1 MQESKKVVN
10 FGRIKSKID
19 LPNLIEIQIK
29 SYDWFLQPKVAKKK
43 SQGLQAVF
51 EEVFPIESPHD
62 DVVLEFVNYEIGEPK
77 YSEYECKERDVTYA
91 SPLKSTIRLIRKD
104 SMEVREQSVYM
115 GDIPIMTERGT
126 FIINGAER
134 VVVNQLHRS
143 PGIFFFYEEDERAYN
158 CRVIPDR
165 GSWLEFEMDNKGFLV
180 GRIDRKKKFPVTLLI
195 KALGI
200 ETNEEIVKIFYDVS
214 KIKLKNEED
223 YESLNGRRVASDV
236 ISKSTG
242 EVIIEAAERVNI
254 DIIDRFKEEKISEVE
269 LIDFPNR
276 KEDAYLSTTF
286 AVESDFIKKNLKLDE
301 DHDYTI
307 AEVALL
313 ALHAVM
319 RPGEPTNIE
328 NAQAEL
334 DRLFFNPRTY
344 TLSSV
349 GRYKINSKFGF
360 DDPAETL
367 TRDDIVHTVKYML
380 YLIAEADGYEYE
392 LTTKA
397 GSKEK
402 KYVHTIVDDIDHL
415 GNRRVRTVGELIM
428 NQIKVGFQRMER
440 VIKERMTIQDLD
452 IITPQALISIK
463 PISAVINEFFGSS
476 QLSQFMDQ
484 TNPLAELTHK
494 RRLNALGPGGLSRE
508 RAGFEVRDVHP
519 THYGRMCPIE
529 TPEGPNIGLI
539 ASLSTFGRINEYGF
553 LETPYR
559 YVEKGIVTD
568 KIEYLTANVED
579 NYFIAQ
585 ANAELDENG
594 NFAKNLIPCRNR
606 GNFPYKKPKEIQ
618 YMDVSPNQVF
628 SISTSLIPF
637 LEHDD
642 ANRALMGSNMQR
654 QAVPLLTEEAPLVG
668 TGVEPHAAYDSGVLL
683 IAKRAGEVIYVDG
696 SKVKVK
702 LSSGEIDEYQLQK
715 FKRTNQGTCFNQKPV
730 VTEGQKIKAGDIIAD
745 GPATDKGRLA
755 LGKNILVAFMPW
767 MGYNFEDAILI
778 SERLIEE
785 DVFTS
790 VHIEQFEIDARETKL
805 GREIITRDIPNLNDK
820 AFRDLDADGVVR
832 IGAHVMPD
840 DILVGKV
847 TPKGEQ
853 DLTPEYKLLY
863 SIFGEKAR
871 EVRDTSLRV
880 PNGIEGI
887 VVDVKRFS
895 RENGDELAPGVEE
908 LVKVYIADKRKISVG
923 DKVAGRHGNKGVI
936 SKIAP
941 QYDMPFMPDGR
952 PVDIVLNPLGVPSRM
967 NLGQLLETELG
978 WAAHELD
985 IMIETPI
992 FDGAKDKDIKEY
1004 LKKAGLAETSKTV
1017 LYDGRTGEPFEG
1029 EVMVGY
1035 VYILK
1040 LAHMVD
1046 DKIHARSTGPY
1057 SLVTQQPLGGKA
1069 QFGGQR
1075 LGEME
1080 VWALEAYGAAYTL
1093 QELLTVKSDDM
1104 LGRARIYEAIV
1115 KGINTTSPG
1124 IPESFNVLIQELRG
1138 LALDVRIYDS
1148 NGTEISLSEW
1158 SEGFSKP
1165 KRKIHIETLENDDF
1179 E

>member
-1 MQESKKVVN
+1 MQELKKVVN
-10 FGRIKSKID
+10 FGKIKSKID

-29 SYDWFLQPKVAKKK
+29 SYDWFIQSKVTRKKL
-43 SQGLQAVF
+43 QGLQAVF
-51 EEVFPIESPHD
+51 EEIFPIESPHD
-62 DVVLEFVNYEIGEPK
+62 DVVLEFVNYDIGEPK

-91 SPLKSTIRLIRKD
+91 SPLRATIRLIRKD
-104 SMEVREQSVYM
+104 SMEVREQTVYM

-158 CRVIPDR
+158 CRIIPDR

-214 KIKLKNEED
+214 KVKLKGEED

-236 ISKSTG
+236 VSKSSG
-242 EVIIEAAERVNI
+242 EVIIEAAERINI
-254 DIIDRFKEEKISEVE
+254 DTIDQLKEEKVTEVE
-269 LIDFPNR
+269 LIDFPNK

-286 AVESDFIKKNLKLDE
+286 AVESDYIKKNLKVDE
-301 DHDYTI
+301 AHDFT
-307 AEVALL
+307 ASELALL

-334 DRLFFNPRTY
+334 ERLFFNPRSY
-344 TLSSV
+344 SLSSV

-360 DDPAETL
+360 DDPIEIL
-367 TRDDIVHTVKYML
+367 TRDDIVHTAKYML

-392 LTTKA
+392 LTTKS
-397 GSKEK
+397 GDKEK
-402 KYVHTIVDDIDHL
+402 KYVYTIVDDIDHL

-428 NQIKVGFQRMER
+428 NQVKVGFQRMER
-440 VIKERMTIQDLD
+440 VIRERMTIQDLD
-452 IITPQALISIK
+452 LITPQALISIK

-559 YVEKGIVTD
+559 FVDKGQVTD
-568 KIEYLTANVED
+568 RVDYLTANVED

-594 NFAKNLIPCRNR
+594 NFVKNLIACRNR

-637 LEHDD
+637 LEHND

-668 TGVEPHAAYDSGVLL
+668 TGVETHAAYDSGVLL
-683 IAKRAGEVIYVDG
+683 IAKRGGEVVYVDG
-696 SKVKVK
+696 GSVKVK
-702 LSSGEIDEYQLQK
+702 LSNGEIDEYKLQK

-730 VTEGQKIKAGDIIAD
+730 VVYGQKIKAGDIIAD
-745 GPATDKGRLA
+745 GPSTDNGRLA

-778 SERLIEE
+778 SERLVED

-805 GREIITRDIPNLNDK
+805 GREVITRDIPNLNDK

-832 IGAHVMPD
+832 VGAYVEPD

-880 PNGIEGI
+880 PNGVEGI

-908 LVKVYIADKRKISVG
+908 LVKVYIADKRKISTG
-923 DKVAGRHGNKGVI
+923 DKMAGRHGNKGVI
-936 SKIAP
+936 SRISP
-941 QYDMPFMPDGR
+941 VYDMPFMPDGT

-985 IMIETPI
+985 ILVETPI
-992 FDGAKDKDIKEY
+992 FDGAEEPDVIEY
-1004 LKKAGLAETSKTV
+1004 LKKAGLPETSKTE
-1017 LYDGRTGEPFEG
+1017 LYDGRTGEAFEG

-1035 VYILK
+1035 VYMLK

-1138 LALDVRIYDS
+1138 LALDVRIYDEG
-1148 NGTEISLSEW
+1148 GTEISLAEW
-1158 SEGFSKP
+1158 SEGFIKP
-1165 KRKIHIETLENDDF
+1165 KRRIPIGTLENVDT

>member
-10 FGRIKSKID
+10 FGKIKSKID

-29 SYDWFLQPKVAKKK
+29 SYEWFLQSKIARKKP
-43 SQGLQAVF
+43 QGLQAVF
-51 EEVFPIESPHD
+51 EEIFPIESPHD
-62 DVVLEFVNYEIGEPK
+62 DVVLEFVNYDIGEPK

-158 CRVIPDR
+158 CRIIPDR

-195 KALGI
+195 KVLGI
-200 ETNEEIVKIFYDVS
+200 ETNEEIVRIFYDVS
-214 KIKLKNEED
+214 KVKLKGEED

-242 EVIIEAAERVNI
+242 EIIIEAAERINI
-254 DIIDRFKEEKISEVE
+254 DTIDRLKEEKVSEVE
-269 LIDFPNR
+269 LIDFPNK

-286 AVESDFIKKNLKLDE
+286 TVESDFIKKNLKIDE
-301 DHDYTI
+301 DHDYSTS
-307 AEVALL
+307 ELALL

-328 NAQAEL
+328 NAQTEL
-334 DRLFFNPRTY
+334 DRLFFNPRSY
-344 TLSSV
+344 SLSSV

-360 DDPAETL
+360 DDPVETL

-392 LTTKA
+392 LTAKS
-397 GSKEK
+397 GDIEK

-440 VIKERMTIQDLD
+440 VIRERMTIQDLD

-559 YVEKGIVTD
+559 YVEKGQVTD

-585 ANAELDENG
+585 ANAELDDDG
-594 NFAKNLIPCRNR
+594 NFVKNLIPCRNK
-606 GNFPYKKPKEIQ
+606 GHFPYKKPKEIQ

-696 SKVKVK
+696 STVKVR
-702 LSSGEIDEYQLQK
+702 LSSGEIDEYMLQK

-730 VTEGQKIKAGDIIAD
+730 VVEGQKIKAGDIIAD
-745 GPATDKGRLA
+745 GPSTDKGRLA

-767 MGYNFEDAILI
+767 MGYNFEDAILL
-778 SERLIEE
+778 SERLIED

-805 GREIITRDIPNLNDK
+805 GREVITRDIPNLNDK

-832 IGAHVMPD
+832 VGAYVEPD

-880 PNGIEGI
+880 PNGVEGI

-936 SKIAP
+936 SRISP
-941 QYDMPFMPDGR
+941 EYDMPFMPDGT

-985 IMIETPI
+985 ILVETPI

-1004 LKKAGLAETSKTV
+1004 LKKAGLPETSKTP
-1017 LYDGRTGEPFEG
+1017 LYDGRTGEAFEG

-1138 LALDVRIYDS
+1138 LALDVRIYDEQ
-1148 NGTEISLSEW
+1148 GAEISLAEW
-1158 SEGFSKP
+1158 SEGFTKP

>member
-29 SYDWFLQPKVAKKK
+29 SYDWFLQAKVAKKK

-200 ETNEEIVKIFYDVS
+200 ETNEEIVKIFYDIS

-236 ISKSTG
+236 ISKSSG

-254 DIIDRFKEEKISEVE
+254 DIIDRFKEEKIAEVE

-286 AVESDFIKKNLKLDE
+286 AVESDFIKKNLKLEE

-307 AEVALL
+307 SEVAIL

-334 DRLFFNPRTY
+334 DRLFFNPRSY

-360 DDPAETL
+360 EDPVETL

-397 GSKEK
+397 GNKEK

-559 YVEKGIVTD
+559 YVEKGVVTD

-594 NFAKNLIPCRNR
+594 NFTKNLIPCRNR

-696 SKVKVK
+696 SMVKVK
-702 LSSGEIDEYQLQK
+702 LASGEIDEYQLQK

-730 VTEGQKIKAGDIIAD
+730 VVEGQKIKAGDILAD

-767 MGYNFEDAILI
+767 MGYNFEDAILL

-923 DKVAGRHGNKGVI
+923 DKIAGRHGNKGVI
-936 SKIAP
+936 SKIASR
-941 QYDMPFMPDGR
+941 YDMPFMPDGR

>member
-1 MQESKKVVN
+1 MQKGKKVIN
-10 FGRIKSKID
+10 FGKIKSSIN
-19 LPNLIEIQIK
+19 LPNLIEIQLK
-29 SYDWFLQPKVAKKK
+29 SYEWFLQSDTSKRKN
-43 SQGLQAVF
+43 QGLQAVF
-51 EEVFPIESPHD
+51 EEIFPIESPHE
-62 DVVLEFVNYEIGEPK
+62 DVVLEFKEYEIGDPK

-91 SPLKSTIRLIRKD
+91 APLKATIRLIRKD

-115 GDIPIMTERGT
+115 GDIPLMTRRGT

-143 PGIFFFYEEDERAYN
+143 PGIFFFFEEDERIYN
-158 CRVIPDR
+158 ARVIPDR
-165 GSWLEFEMDNKGFLV
+165 GSWLEFEMDTKGYIIA
-180 GRIDRKKKFPVTLLI
+180 RIDRKKKFPVTLLV
-195 KALGI
+195 KALGY
-200 ETNEEIVKIFYDVS
+200 ESDEEIVKLFYDTKKV
-214 KIKLKNEED
+214 KLESED
-223 YESLNGRRVASDV
+223 DYRLLNGKRVAKDA

-242 EVIIEAAERVNI
+242 EVVIEVGERINI
-254 DIIDRFKEEKISEVE
+254 DIIDRIRDEGIKEVE
-269 LIDFPNR
+269 IIDFPNN
-276 KEDAYLSTTF
+276 KEDSYLSATL
-286 AVESDFIKKNLKLDE
+286 EMEKEFIKKNLKVDE
-301 DHDYTI
+301 SEGYKSSDLS
-307 AEVALL
+307 LL
-313 ALHAVM
+313 AIHAIM

-328 NAQAEL
+328 NARNEL

-344 TLSSV
+344 SLGDV
-349 GRYKINSKFGF
+349 GRYKINEKFGLKGLS
-360 DDPAETL
+360 ELTL
-367 TRDDIVHTVKYML
+367 TKEDIIYTVKYIL
-380 YLIAEADGYEYE
+380 YLIAEADGYETEYKDE
-392 LTTKA
+392 SGKKA
-397 GSKEK
+397 KRF
-402 KYVHTIVDDIDHL
+402 VPTIVDDIDHL
-415 GNRRVRTVGELIM
+415 GNRRVRSVGELIM

-452 IITPQALISIK
+452 VITPQALISIK

-519 THYGRMCPIE
+519 SHYGRMCPIE

-539 ASLSTFGRINEYGF
+539 VSLSTFGRINDYGF

-559 YVEKGIVTD
+559 KVEKGKVTD
-568 KIEYLTANVED
+568 TVEYLTANIED
-579 NYFIAQ
+579 SYFIAQ
-585 ANAELDENG
+585 ANAELSDDG
-594 NFAKNLIPCRNR
+594 SFVKSMIPTRNR
-606 GNFPYKKPKEIQ
+606 GNFPYKKPKEVQ
-618 YMDVSPNQVF
+618 YMDVSPTQIF
-628 SISTSLIPF
+628 SVSTCLIPF

-654 QAVPLLTEEAPLVG
+654 QAVPLLTEEAPLIG
-668 TGVEPHAAYDSGVLL
+668 TGMEPAAAYDSGVLV
-683 IAKRAGEVIYVDG
+683 IADRAGEVTYADAKV
-696 SKVKVK
+696 VKVK
-702 LSSGEIDEYQLQK
+702 NTAGEIDEYQLQK
-715 FKRTNQGTCFNQKPV
+715 YKRTNQGTCFNQRPV
-730 VTEGQKIKAGDIIAD
+730 VVEGQKIKVGDVIAD
-745 GPATDKGRLA
+745 GPATDNGRLA

-778 SERLIEE
+778 SERLVEE
-785 DVFTS
+785 DSYTS
-790 VHIEQFEIDARETKL
+790 IHIEQFEVEARETKL
-805 GREIITRDIPNLNDK
+805 GRETITRDIPNLSEK
-820 AFRDLDADGVVR
+820 AFRDLDAEGVVR
-832 IGAHVMPD
+832 VGAYVQPD

-853 DLTPEYKLLY
+853 DLTPEYKLLH

-880 PNGIEGI
+880 PNGVEGI

-895 RENGDELAPGVEE
+895 RENGDELSPGVED

-923 DKVAGRHGNKGVI
+923 DKMAGRHGNKGVI
-936 SKIAP
+936 SRIAP
-941 QYDMPFMPDGR
+941 PYDMPYLPDGT
-952 PVDIVLNPLGVPSRM
+952 PVDIVLNPLSVPSRM

-978 WAAHELD
+978 WAAEKLD
-985 IMIETPI
+985 VMVETPI
-992 FDGAKDKDIKEY
+992 FDGAEEEDIIDY
-1004 LKKAGLAETSKTV
+1004 LKKSGLPETSKSV
-1017 LYDGRTGEPFEG
+1017 LYDGRTGVPFEQ
-1029 EVMVGY
+1029 EVMVGKIY
-1035 VYILK
+1035 MMK

-1138 LALDVRIYDS
+1138 LALDVRIYDDAG
-1148 NGTEISLSEW
+1148 NEISLSEW
-1158 SEGFSKP
+1158 SEGFNKP
-1165 KRKIHIETLENDDF
+1165 KKRIKLDSLQNI
-1179 E
+1179 